1 MKKIDGTWTAYP
13 KNPSSDFWQLMVKIG
28 KLKGN
33 LSKLQDE
40 LMKVFDL
47 SHTILG
53 KEDEMEKKGFGAV
66 FTKKYAKMYKGY
78 VKEIIED
85 NKEVERWIA
94 KVHKLMGAVN

>member
-1 MKKIDGTWTAYP
+1 
-13 KNPSSDFWQLMVKIG
+13 
-28 KLKGN
+28 
-33 LSKLQDE
+33 
-40 LMKVFDL
+40 
-47 SHTILG
+47 
-53 KEDEMEKKGFGAV
+53 MEKKGFGAV